1 MVLQTKNLQGPGSA
15 NQSHLVFVRG
25 NRFHQGDQLALHGL
39 ILNLAVS
46 PQQPQAECAV
56 EEQQAFDFP
65 RLAVAVVEKCD
76 GYIERGRDLLKA
88 GRTDAVDAFLVFLNL
103 LEADAKFV
111 AKLSL
116 RDFLLHAPSAT
127 LFSL

>member
-39 ILNLAVS
+39 ILDLAVS

-65 RLAVAVVEKCD
+65 RLAVAVVEKSD
-76 GYIERGRDLLKA
+76 GNIERSGDLLETGGA
-88 GRTDAVDAFLVFLNL
+88 DAVDALLIFLNL
-103 LEADAKFV
+103 LEADAKLV
-111 AKLSL
+111 AEFRL
-116 RDFLLHAPSAT
+116 RDS
-127 LFSL
+127 LFDA